1 MRICMYSGVFFPSI
15 GGVPVVVDTLAEE
28 LMARGHEVLVL
39 TPLRHGGKVER
50 SFPIT
55 FYRRPWG
62 HRRWPQVHALAV
74 LNAYRRFKFEVLL
87 AVPALPMMCAALT
100 ARRFAD
106 FAVVGWCHGGEMNP
120 GDTERLD
127 ERSLCMITRA
137 FRRVDSIIAISD
149 CLRRRILHIVGE
161 ACPAI
166 DVIPEPY
173 DPVAL
178 EGPPDARR
186 GDEPPVLADHQGLT
200 AGGFVLSISR
210 LERLKNLSMA
220 LAAVDRL
227 RSLFEKRGIL
237 YVVCGDGDCRSELE
251 RDVHKR
257 HLQEIVRFVGMR
269 TGDDKRW
276 LLANS
281 RFLVSTSENEAFGI
295 SVVESLHFGRPVLVS
310 DGPHIA
316 HREIIGGRGCGR
328 LFPHD
333 DLDLLVK
340 EMQFMIEADLTEMS
354 ARAITAREDFT
365 PETVT
370 RNYERVLASIVEN
383 RASAK
388 A

>member
-74 LNAYRRFKFEVLL
+74 LNAYRRFKFEVIL

-106 FAVVGWCHGGEMNP
+106 FAVVGWCHGGEMSP
-120 GDTERLD
+120 SVTERLD
-127 ERSLCMITRA
+127 ERSLRMTKQA
-137 FRRVDSIIAISD
+137 FRRADHIIAVSD
-149 CLRRRILHIVGE
+149 WLRRRIKHIVGE

-166 DVIPEPY
+166 DIIQEPY

-178 EGPPDARR
+178 EGPPDARN
-186 GDEPPVLADHQGLT
+186 GNEPPVLADHPWLASGR
-200 AGGFVLSISR
+200 FMLSMTR
-210 LERLKNLSMA
+210 LVWLKNLSMA
-220 LAAVDRL
+220 VAAVDRL
-227 RSLFEKRGIL
+227 RGLFEKRGMF
-237 YVVCGDGDCRSELE
+237 YVICGEGDSRNDLE
-251 RDVHKR
+251 REVNERNLRD
-257 HLQEIVRFVGMR
+257 IVRFVGMR

-276 LLANS
+276 LLANA
-281 RFLVSTSENEAFGI
+281 RFMVSPSKTDAMPI
-295 SVVESLHFGRPVLVS
+295 AVLESLHFGRPVLVS
-310 DGPHIA
+310 DGPHIG

-333 DLDLLVK
+333 DLDSLVK
-340 EMQFMIEADLTEMS
+340 EMQFMIDADLTEMS
-354 ARAITAREDFT
+354 ARAVAARQNFT

-370 RNYERVLASIVEN
+370 SIYERVLASIVEN
-383 RASAK
+383 RASTK